1 MKCVNAGFLTDE
13 FNRKK
18 KIQNFVPFGHSV
30 AILQTLCEHSG
41 VLPLKRLGYS
51 TLFGTQGTQRK
62 NSGNQDIRAIKDTW
76 ALRHLR
82 HFIQQTPGYS
92 IHIHFSV
99 QKIKFF
105 IQDFLSKCDQIRRNV
120 RIWSHLL
127 KKSLMENLIFFVLV
141 AKFLDCHFE
150 Y

>member
-1 MKCVNAGFLTDE
+1 MKWVNAACLTDQ
-13 FNRKK
+13 FNWKK

-30 AILQTLCEHSG
+30 GILQTLCKR
-41 VLPLKRLGYS
+41 LPLKRLGYS

-62 NSGNQDIRAIKDTW
+62 ISGNQDIRAIKDTW

-92 IHIHFSV
+92 IHVHFSA

-105 IQDFLSKCDQIRRNV
+105 IQDLLSKYDQIRRNV

-127 KKSLMENLIFFVLV
+127 KKSLMENLIFLCSCSI
-141 AKFLDCHFE
+141 LDCTTAKS
-150 Y
+150 